1 MEWMNISYLLA
12 FGAVFVASL
21 SQILL
26 KQSAEKDHKNFFAKF
41 LNWRVILGY
50 ALMMGTTVI
59 NVFAYR
65 GVELKVTPMIE
76 STGIIWV
83 TVLAAVFNFSDQC
96 QENYQLTVPQAQ
108 GLTLLLDS
116 DSAPYGGSTQQPQD
130 YLPVTNGQVSLT
142 LPPFSG
148 RLYQIQ

>member
-1 MEWMNISYLLA
+1 MGWMNISYILA
-12 FGAVFVASL
+12 FLAVFVASV

-26 KQSAEKDHKNFFAKF
+26 KQSAEMEHKNIIFKF

-50 ALMMGTTVI
+50 VLLLGTTVI

-83 TVLAAVFNFSDQC
+83 TLRAAFFLGEKPTKRSIFAIIVTIVGIIVFSM
-96 QENYQLTVPQAQ
+96 
-108 GLTLLLDS
+108 
-116 DSAPYGGSTQQPQD
+116 
-130 YLPVTNGQVSLT
+130 
-142 LPPFSG
+142 
-148 RLYQIQ
+148 

>member
-1 MEWMNISYLLA
+1 MSISYVLA
-12 FGAVFVASL
+12 FLAVFVASV

-26 KQSAEKDHKNFFAKF
+26 KQSAQMEHKNIIYKF

-50 ALMMGTTVI
+50 ALLFGTTII

-83 TVLAAVFNFSDQC
+83 TILAVWFLKERPSKRALLSIAVTVIGIIVFS
-96 QENYQLTVPQAQ
+96 
-108 GLTLLLDS
+108 
-116 DSAPYGGSTQQPQD
+116 
-130 YLPVTNGQVSLT
+130 
-142 LPPFSG
+142 
-148 RLYQIQ
+148 I

>member
-1 MEWMNISYLLA
+1 MEWMKISYVLA
-12 FGAVFVASL
+12 FLAVFVASV

-26 KQSAEKDHKNFFAKF
+26 KQSAQMEHKNIIYKF

-50 ALMMGTTVI
+50 ALLFGTTII

-83 TVLAAVFNFSDQC
+83 TILAVWFLKERPSKRALLSIAVTVIGIIVFS
-96 QENYQLTVPQAQ
+96 
-108 GLTLLLDS
+108 
-116 DSAPYGGSTQQPQD
+116 
-130 YLPVTNGQVSLT
+130 
-142 LPPFSG
+142 
-148 RLYQIQ
+148 I

>member
-1 MEWMNISYLLA
+1 MEWMSISYVLA
-12 FGAVFVASL
+12 FLAVFVASV

-26 KQSAEKDHKNFFAKF
+26 KQSAQMEHKNIIYKF

-50 ALMMGTTVI
+50 ALLFGTTII

-83 TVLAAVFNFSDQC
+83 TILAVWFLKERPSKRALLSIAVTVIGIIVFS
-96 QENYQLTVPQAQ
+96 
-108 GLTLLLDS
+108 
-116 DSAPYGGSTQQPQD
+116 
-130 YLPVTNGQVSLT
+130 
-142 LPPFSG
+142 
-148 RLYQIQ
+148 I

>member
-1 MEWMNISYLLA
+1 MEWMNISYILA

-83 TVLAAVFNFSDQC
+83 TVLAAVFLGERPTKRGIISILITIIGIIVFSM
-96 QENYQLTVPQAQ
+96 
-108 GLTLLLDS
+108 
-116 DSAPYGGSTQQPQD
+116 
-130 YLPVTNGQVSLT
+130 
-142 LPPFSG
+142 
-148 RLYQIQ
+148 

>member
-1 MEWMNISYLLA
+1 MEWMSISYFLA
-12 FGAVFVASL
+12 FLAVFVASV

-26 KQSAEKDHKNFFAKF
+26 KQSAQMEHKNIIFKF

-50 ALMMGTTVI
+50 ALMLGTTVI

-83 TVLAAVFNFSDQC
+83 TFLAAFFLGEKPTKRSILAIIVTIIGIIVF
-96 QENYQLTVPQAQ
+96 
-108 GLTLLLDS
+108 
-116 DSAPYGGSTQQPQD
+116 
-130 YLPVTNGQVSLT
+130 SL
-142 LPPFSG
+142 
-148 RLYQIQ
+148 

>member
-1 MEWMNISYLLA
+1 MERMNISYVLA
-12 FGAVFVASL
+12 FLAVFVASL

-26 KQSAEKDHKNFFAKF
+26 KQSAEKEHKNFFMKF

-50 ALMMGTTVI
+50 ALLLGTTVI

-83 TVLAAVFNFSDQC
+83 TVLAFMFLRERPTKRGILSILITILGIIVFSM
-96 QENYQLTVPQAQ
+96 
-108 GLTLLLDS
+108 
-116 DSAPYGGSTQQPQD
+116 
-130 YLPVTNGQVSLT
+130 
-142 LPPFSG
+142 
-148 RLYQIQ
+148 

>member
-1 MEWMNISYLLA
+1 MNISYVLA
-12 FGAVFVASL
+12 FLAVFVASV

-26 KQSAEKDHKNFFAKF
+26 KQSAQMEHKNIIYKF

-50 ALMMGTTVI
+50 ALLFGTTII

-83 TVLAAVFNFSDQC
+83 TILAIWFLKERPSKRALLSIAVTVIGIIVFS
-96 QENYQLTVPQAQ
+96 
-108 GLTLLLDS
+108 
-116 DSAPYGGSTQQPQD
+116 
-130 YLPVTNGQVSLT
+130 
-142 LPPFSG
+142 
-148 RLYQIQ
+148 I

>member
-1 MEWMNISYLLA
+1 MEWMNISYVLA
-12 FGAVFVASL
+12 FSEVFVASL

-26 KQSAEKDHKNFFAKF
+26 KQSAETEHKNIIYKF

-50 ALMMGTTVI
+50 VLLFGTTII

-83 TVLAAVFNFSDQC
+83 TILAVWFLKERPSKRALLSIAVTVIGIIVFS
-96 QENYQLTVPQAQ
+96 
-108 GLTLLLDS
+108 
-116 DSAPYGGSTQQPQD
+116 
-130 YLPVTNGQVSLT
+130 
-142 LPPFSG
+142 
-148 RLYQIQ
+148 I

>member
-1 MEWMNISYLLA
+1 MEWMNISYALA
-12 FGAVFVASL
+12 FLAVFVASV

-26 KQSAEKDHKNFFAKF
+26 KQSAQTEHKNIIYKF

-50 ALMMGTTVI
+50 ALMFGTTII

-83 TVLAAVFNFSDQC
+83 TILAVFLLGERPTKRAVLSIIVTVIGIIVFS
-96 QENYQLTVPQAQ
+96 L
-108 GLTLLLDS
+108 
-116 DSAPYGGSTQQPQD
+116 
-130 YLPVTNGQVSLT
+130 
-142 LPPFSG
+142 
-148 RLYQIQ
+148 

>member
-1 MEWMNISYLLA
+1 MEWMNISYVLA
-12 FGAVFVASL
+12 FLAVFIASV

-26 KQSAEKDHKNFFAKF
+26 KKSAQIEHKHILSKF

-50 ALMMGTTVI
+50 LLLLGTTII

-83 TVLAAVFNFSDQC
+83 TVLAVCFLGERPSKRAILSIVVTIIGILVFSM
-96 QENYQLTVPQAQ
+96 
-108 GLTLLLDS
+108 
-116 DSAPYGGSTQQPQD
+116 
-130 YLPVTNGQVSLT
+130 
-142 LPPFSG
+142 
-148 RLYQIQ
+148 

>member
-1 MEWMNISYLLA
+1 MGWMNISYFLA
-12 FGAVFVASL
+12 FFAVFVASV

-26 KQSAEKDHKNFFAKF
+26 KQSAQMEHKNILFKF

-50 ALMMGTTVI
+50 ALMFGTTII

-83 TVLAAVFNFSDQC
+83 TILAVFWLGERPSKR
-96 QENYQLTVPQAQ
+96 A
-108 GLTLLLDS
+108 LLS
-116 DSAPYGGSTQQPQD
+116 IA
-130 YLPVTNGQVSLT
+130 VTILGIIVFAL
-142 LPPFSG
+142 
-148 RLYQIQ
+148 

>member
-1 MEWMNISYLLA
+1 MEWMNISYVLA
-12 FGAVFVASL
+12 FLAVFIASV

-26 KQSAEKDHKNFFAKF
+26 KKSAQIEHRHILSKF

-50 ALMMGTTVI
+50 ILLLGTTII

-83 TVLAAVFNFSDQC
+83 TILAVCFLGERPSKRAILSIVVTIIGIIVFSM
-96 QENYQLTVPQAQ
+96 
-108 GLTLLLDS
+108 
-116 DSAPYGGSTQQPQD
+116 
-130 YLPVTNGQVSLT
+130 
-142 LPPFSG
+142 
-148 RLYQIQ
+148 

>member
-12 FGAVFVASL
+12 FLSVLVASV

-26 KQSAEKDHKNFFAKF
+26 KQSAQTEHKNVFLKF

-50 ALMMGTTVI
+50 VLLLGTTVI

-83 TVLAAVFNFSDQC
+83 TILAACFLGEKPSRKALLSIVVTVAGIIRSSDRIC
-96 QENYQLTVPQAQ
+96 
-108 GLTLLLDS
+108 GFG
-116 DSAPYGGSTQQPQD
+116 SASHAYAGS
-130 YLPVTNGQVSLT
+130 
-142 LPPFSG
+142 
-148 RLYQIQ
+148 